1 MLSVYFWK
9 TIIGRV
15 IKNQISFSHKI
26 FFFQGVAIQSK
37 RCAMCRAEIPTD
49 YLDHPVL
56 LEKLTQQ
63 ETSQEDLSEEYQ
75 WYYEGRNGKFY
86 ENAIYTFIT
95 YLTNET

>member
-1 MLSVYFWK
+1 
-9 TIIGRV
+9 
-15 IKNQISFSHKI
+15 
-26 FFFQGVAIQSK
+26 
-37 RCAMCRAEIPTD
+37 MCRAEIPTD

-95 YLTNET
+95 